1 MNLSLHLPSIF
12 FQSCFSFAVSP
23 LPRKCFL
30 FLFSVRASLNFKVAS
45 HLILKWKITFIGKIL
60 KEFWGHWCLLSCQL
74 KRSYWFLYQSVLAF
88 IATYHNV
95 SAIAPMTSVSFI
107 ALSHPP
113 PIKFYFLTTMYFQII
128 NFICSSIV
136 WQSVSSSCRRYH
148 SLSHSP
154 RQQNFRQLCFSFW
167 KVWEYPT
174 SLISWFINFKHNFEI
189 FHQFLAIHHRQVEF
203 RYY

>member
-1 MNLSLHLPSIF
+1 M
-12 FQSCFSFAVSP
+12 FSF
-23 LPRKCFL
+23 F
-30 FLFSVRASLNFKVAS
+30 VRASLNFKVAS

-74 KRSYWFLYQSVLAF
+74 KRSYWFLYQSVLTF

-95 SAIAPMTSVSFI
+95 SPIAPMTSVSFI

-136 WQSVSSSCRRYH
+136 WQSVSSPCCRYH
-148 SLSHSP
+148 SLSHP
-154 RQQNFRQLCFSFW
+154 PPLPAPLNKSFGSYFL
-167 KVWEYPT
+167 VFGRCGFTPHCG
-174 SLISWFINFKHNFEI
+174 SLTLMLFFGKFTAAECSYVFI
-189 FHQFLAIHHRQVEF
+189 
-203 RYY
+203 YYETFAPVNGEDSSGG